1 MQKSTQQ
8 APNPPITRSDI
19 FGADDT
25 SDEDVVKHSGEPGTD
40 RKRRKLKR
48 MRLTEQQKID
58 ITLHSHKN
66 PQLTQQDLIAWSKH
80 KFSLQDPVSS
90 KAKRKAGNRMVS
102 TSMGEHANADHTK
115 LLEFSQDSPHS
126 CGSSCWPA
134 ARHHERVIRHTL
146 VACTNR

>member
-1 MQKSTQQ
+1 MQKSTEQ

-58 ITLHSHKN
+58 IALHSHKN

-80 KFSLQDPVSS
+80 KFSLQDPVSKGAMS
-90 KAKRKAGNRMVS
+90 ALLRQGAFIESRRHRNKPLCFEYENQTCARISRVRKSVVGMVS
-102 TSMGEHANADHTK
+102 P
-115 LLEFSQDSPHS
+115 Q
-126 CGSSCWPA
+126 
-134 ARHHERVIRHTL
+134 
-146 VACTNR
+146 

>member
-1 MQKSTQQ
+1 MQKSTEQ

-40 RKRRKLKR
+40 RKKRKIKR
-48 MRLTEQQKID
+48 TRLTEQQKID

-80 KFSLQDPVSS
+80 KFSLQDPVSKGAMS
-90 KAKRKAGNRMVS
+90 ALFKDKERLLKVAGTE
-102 TSMGEHANADHTK
+102 TSHYV
-115 LLEFSQDSPHS
+115 F
-126 CGSSCWPA
+126 
-134 ARHHERVIRHTL
+134 
-146 VACTNR
+146 